1 MLADIRHAPSTQS
14 STVIDGCMSISRLKP
29 NYYSLL
35 DELVVKG
42 VEVVEVVSRVDTRV
56 DKEDLE
62 VQLVDGVLDEI
73 AVEAI
78 SVAIVINSST

>member
-1 MLADIRHAPSTQS
+1 
-14 STVIDGCMSISRLKP
+14 MSISRLKP
-29 NYYSLL
+29 TYYSLL
-35 DELVVKG
+35 EEKVVKE
-42 VEVVEVVSRVDTRV
+42 VEVVAVVSQVDTRV

>member
-1 MLADIRHAPSTQS
+1 
-14 STVIDGCMSISRLKP
+14 MSMSRLQP

-35 DELVVKG
+35 EEQVVKG
-42 VEVVEVVSRVDTRV
+42 VEVVEVVCRVDTRV

-78 SVAIVINSST
+78 IVAIVINSST

>member
-1 MLADIRHAPSTQS
+1 
-14 STVIDGCMSISRLKP
+14 MSISRLKP
-29 NYYSLL
+29 NYCLL
-35 DELVVKG
+35 LEEKVDHG

-56 DKEDLE
+56 DKEGLE
-62 VQLVDGVLDEI
+62 VQLVDGVLDQI

>member
-1 MLADIRHAPSTQS
+1 
-14 STVIDGCMSISRLKP
+14 MSINRLKP

-35 DELVVKG
+35 EEQVVKG
-42 VEVVEVVSRVDTRV
+42 VEAVEVVSRVDTRV

-78 SVAIVINSST
+78 NVAIVINSST

>member
-14 STVIDGCMSISRLKP
+14 STVIDGCMSMSRLQP
-29 NYYSLL
+29 NYCLL
-35 DELVVKG
+35 LEEKVVKG
-42 VEVVEVVSRVDTRV
+42 VEVVEVVRRVDTRV
-56 DKEDLE
+56 DKEGLE

>member
-1 MLADIRHAPSTQS
+1 
-14 STVIDGCMSISRLKP
+14 MSISRLKP
-29 NYYSLL
+29 KYYSLL
-35 DELVVKG
+35 EEQVGNG

>member
-1 MLADIRHAPSTQS
+1 
-14 STVIDGCMSISRLKP
+14 MSMSRLQP

-35 DELVVKG
+35 EEKVVKG
-42 VEVVEVVSRVDTRV
+42 VKVVEVVSRVDTRV
-56 DKEDLE
+56 DKEGLE

>member
-1 MLADIRHAPSTQS
+1 
-14 STVIDGCMSISRLKP
+14 MSISRLKP

-35 DELVVKG
+35 EELVVKG